1 MSLQV
6 SGRTNSK
13 LKRRLQLASALILVL
28 GLCAAGLIY
37 LGADGSTDGAV
48 SYEIIN
54 GQAFPVAPA
63 DSKMFRHDLERIGGK
78 ATLLFAEFDRW
89 FAALWRGR
97 SLAYTV
103 AVLSVTASAVLF
115 FVARRS

>member
-6 SGRTNSK
+6 PAARDTK
-13 LKRRLQLASALILVL
+13 LKRRLQLASGLILAL
-28 GLCAAGLIY
+28 GLCAAVLIY
-37 LGADGSTDGAV
+37 LAADGSTDAAV

-54 GQAFPVAPA
+54 GQAYPVVPG
-63 DSKMFRHDLERIGGK
+63 DSKMYSHEVVRIGGR

-89 FAALWRGR
+89 LADLWRGR

-103 AVLSVTASAVLF
+103 AVLSATVSAVLF
-115 FVARRS
+115 FVSRRA